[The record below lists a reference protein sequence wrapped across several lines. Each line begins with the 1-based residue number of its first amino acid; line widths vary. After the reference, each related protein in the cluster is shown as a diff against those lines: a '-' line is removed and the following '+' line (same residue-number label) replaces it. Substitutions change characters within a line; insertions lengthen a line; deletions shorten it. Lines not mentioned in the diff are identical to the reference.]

1 MIICLLIKNISSLI
15 CFLITYTCTS
25 CRVILMPK
33 TQLRCLYKNILMMMK
48 KCITKQSAYL
58 RFIVLKIQQNPRH
71 LTVHERCKFCT
82 SQIEII
88 KSTSIYN
95 IIINRNTHMCVSFAH
110 FPQENYSKRLT
121 LTVLF

>member
-1 MIICLLIKNISSLI
+1 
-15 CFLITYTCTS
+15 
-25 CRVILMPK
+25 MPK
-33 TQLRCLYKNILMMMK
+33 TQLKCLYKNILMMMK

-71 LTVHERCKFCT
+71 LTDHEGCKFCT

-95 IIINRNTHMCVSFAH
+95 TCVCRSH
-110 FPQENYSKRLT
+110 ISHRKTILND
-121 LTVLF
+121 